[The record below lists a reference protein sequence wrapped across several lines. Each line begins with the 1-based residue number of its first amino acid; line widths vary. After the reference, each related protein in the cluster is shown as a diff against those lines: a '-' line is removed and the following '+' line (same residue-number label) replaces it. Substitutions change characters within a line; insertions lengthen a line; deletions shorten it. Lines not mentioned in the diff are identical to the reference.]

1 MARAKAGGLRGDA
14 RHALIA
20 RLALLD
26 TELLEQAQ
34 ASLDE
39 GTRAALAREAD
50 AELAPFRAGM
60 AADAFTRTSA
70 AALGRL
76 VRERFGLPVVTFS

>member
-50 AELAPFRAGM
+50 AELAP
-60 AADAFTRTSA
+60 
-70 AALGRL
+70 RL
-76 VRERFGLPVVTFS
+76 RERRTPSSRPFVPA